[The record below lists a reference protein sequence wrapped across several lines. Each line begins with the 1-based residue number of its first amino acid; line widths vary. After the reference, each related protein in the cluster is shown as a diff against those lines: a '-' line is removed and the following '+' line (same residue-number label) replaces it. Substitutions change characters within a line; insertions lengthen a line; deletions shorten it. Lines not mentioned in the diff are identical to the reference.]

1 MKSELNLDKMPD
13 HVAIIMDGN
22 GRWASSK
29 GKNRLF
35 GHKNGVQAVRAVVE
49 ESVRLGIK
57 HLDPFTLFL
66 QKIGSVPKKK

>member
-1 MKSELNLDKMPD
+1 
-13 HVAIIMDGN
+13 MDGN
-22 GRWASSK
+22 GRWASTK

-57 HLDPFTLFL
+57 HLTLYAFSSENW
-66 QKIGSVPKKK
+66 QRPKEEIGTLMRLLVQSPSK